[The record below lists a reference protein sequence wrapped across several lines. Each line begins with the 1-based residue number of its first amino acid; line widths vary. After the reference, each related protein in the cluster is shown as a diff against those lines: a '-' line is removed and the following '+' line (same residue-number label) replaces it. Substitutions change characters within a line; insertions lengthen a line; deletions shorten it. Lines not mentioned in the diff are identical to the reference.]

1 MKEFMEPIHSELPL
15 AKAFN
20 RIISELNL
28 LRIMSNPRVFTDST
42 DEMAAFRMQNYF
54 LTILWEKWLHGVFN
68 RLVEWANTI
77 SRYFDEFDG
86 SWEYYALS
94 QRIEFIKEFGS
105 DDEDAYNPND
115 SFKTNGITHEQLRY
129 HTVFND
135 LYHDCVDIVQDT
147 KPDDLLLMITTLEA
161 KSRLSLIDVLQRAT
175 GQQVT
180 SYILDK
186 EGCCRPMTFAEKE
199 LVKVNGMVKAMDL
212 GHLVYTIAQLMES
225 LTKEVE
231 AIAKSDE
238 AFNDNRDILNALL
251 KDASSIL
258 NLQLEKTR
266 FANRKLKK
274 SASKQKKREEDLSID
289 GFPTHY

>member
-1 MKEFMEPIHSELPL
+1 MKEFMETIKSELPL

-28 LRIMSNPRVFTDST
+28 LRIMSNPRVFSDST

-68 RLVEWANTI
+68 RLEEWASAI

-94 QRIEFIKEFGS
+94 QRLDFIKEYGS
-105 DDEDAYNPND
+105 DDEDDYNPDD
-115 SFKTNGITHEQLRY
+115 SIKTTGITHEQLKY
-129 HTVFND
+129 HTIFYD

-147 KPDDLLLMITTLEA
+147 KPVDLYPMITTLEA
-161 KSRLSLIDVLQRAT
+161 KSRFSVVDVLQKAT
-175 GQQVT
+175 GQQAT
-180 SYILDK
+180 CYILDK

-199 LVKVNGMVKAMDL
+199 LIKVDGMVNAMDL
-212 GHLVYTIAQLMES
+212 GHLVYTIAKLMES

-231 AIAKSDE
+231 TIAKSDKT
-238 AFNDNRDILNALL
+238 FNDNHELLNALL
-251 KDASSIL
+251 KDTSSIL
-258 NLQLEKTR
+258 HLQLEKTR
-266 FANRKLKK
+266 LAQRE
-274 SASKQKKREEDLSID
+274 QKTIIKN
-289 GFPTHY
+289 

>member
-1 MKEFMEPIHSELPL
+1 MKEFLEPIKSELPL

-20 RIISELNL
+20 CIISELNL
-28 LRIMSNPRVFTDST
+28 LRIMSNPRVFSDST

-68 RLVEWANTI
+68 RLEEWANTI

-86 SWEYYALS
+86 SWEYYTLS
-94 QRIEFIKEFGS
+94 QRLDFIKEYGS
-105 DDEDAYNPND
+105 EDEDDYNPDD
-115 SFKTNGITHEQLRY
+115 SIKTTGITHEQLKY
-129 HTVFND
+129 HTIFYD

-147 KPDDLLLMITTLEA
+147 KPDDLYPMITTLEA
-161 KSRLSLIDVLQRAT
+161 KSRFSIVDVLQKAT

-180 SYILDK
+180 CYILDK

-199 LVKVNGMVKAMDL
+199 LIKVDGMVKAMDL

-231 AIAKSDE
+231 SIAKSDR
-238 AFNDNRDILNALL
+238 AFNDNHELLTALL

-258 NLQLEKTR
+258 HLQLENTR
-266 FANRKLKK
+266 FAQL
-274 SASKQKKREEDLSID
+274 
-289 GFPTHY
+289 G